1 MSDKFYNILKYIC
14 IVALPAL
21 TTLYGVIGATCHI
34 PYTQET
40 LTILAALDTCIG
52 SLIGISS
59 ARYYQ
64 IKSNDNYS
72 VSEVMK
78 AVEKWMTDNQISA
91 SDMNADVPEE

>member
-1 MSDKFYNILKYIC
+1 MNDKIYNILKYIC

-40 LTILAALDTCIG
+40 MTILVAVDTCIG

-64 IKSNDNYS
+64 AKSSESFS

-78 AVEKWMTDNQISA
+78 AVEQWMTNNQVSA
-91 SDMNADVPEE
+91 SDLNVDVPEE

>member
-1 MSDKFYNILKYIC
+1 MNDKIYNILKYIC

-34 PYTQET
+34 PYTQQT
-40 LTILAALDTCIG
+40 LTILAAVDTCIG

-64 IKSNDNYS
+64 VKSSENFS

-78 AVEKWMTDNQISA
+78 AVEQWMTNNQVLA
-91 SDMNADVPEE
+91 SDTNVDTPEE